1 MPDERTAVLHPTN
14 LSADVALHQ
23 RLLAMPAAND
33 APAPAAPHFF
43 SFLTAW
49 RERRFAAGCCRKL
62 MRLHG
67 AFVSSHPVPTKTDLY
82 RMIVSAHVGGDLDVA
97 DALLERAR
105 ESYALWPVP
114 HALTVRGV
122 AHYLAVSGYWATHR
136 GQRWICSD
144 IRRVIDASVPRH
156 I

>member
-1 MPDERTAVLHPTN
+1 MPDDQTAVLYPTN

-33 APAPAAPHFF
+33 APAPAASRFPG
-43 SFLTAW
+43 FLAAW
-49 RERRFAAGCCRKL
+49 RERRFAAECCRKL
-62 MRLHG
+62 MRLHS
-67 AFVSSHPVPTKTDLY
+67 ATVSSHPGSSRADLY
-82 RMIVSAHVGGDLDVA
+82 RLIVSAHVGGDAHAA
-97 DALLERAR
+97 DALLERAQ

-114 HALTVRGV
+114 HALTFRDV
-122 AHYLAVSGYWATHR
+122 AHYLAVSGYWAAHR

-156 I
+156 L